1 MTRGDSPSWFYAV
14 AVGRSTGVFTS
25 WGPVRDATRRCRGAR
40 FKKFPTLVEAE
51 RFLEEEED
59 NLTESSDGGGGDDD
73 DDRVYAVAV
82 GRRPGIYTDWD
93 EALDQ
98 TFGYSGASVKR
109 FPSYE
114 AAEAFLD
121 AHQWRQPE
129 AMLFYRERTGFL
141 ANSDAQDHSG
151 RRGRQVLMQQTGR
164 GEVMRL
170 TELVE
175 ADRVRQRSR
184 KRGRNDGE
192 EEDAETQRP
201 RQKQRVGDDPDPK
214 DPGTLVAFCDGS
226 ALGNGQ
232 AGCRAGFACIFPHQR
247 DWDVEVKLDDPRPTN
262 NRAEYLAA
270 LEALNRAN
278 FVDPDHARPMCI
290 YSDSFILVRSITNWV
305 HGWMKN
311 GWRTVNGGP
320 VKNADLTQRLL
331 GASRGRRVIWRHVK
345 AHTNNQDWE
354 SKWNKV
360 ADEAARKAARGD

>member
-25 WGPVRDATRRCRGAR
+25 WGPVRDATRRYRGAR

-51 RFLEEEED
+51 RFLEEED
-59 NLTESSDGGGGDDD
+59 GNLTESSDGSGDDD

-82 GRRPGIYTDWD
+82 GRRPGICTDWD

-109 FPSYE
+109 FPSDE

-151 RRGRQVLMQQTGR
+151 QRERQVLMQQTGR

-170 TELVE
+170 TELAE
-175 ADRVRQRSR
+175 ADRVRQISQ
-184 KRGRNDGE
+184 KRGRDDGE
-192 EEDAETQRP
+192 EGDAEMQRP
-201 RQKQRVGDDPDPK
+201 TRKQRVGDDPDPK
-214 DPGTLVAFCDGS
+214 DPGTLSSGVC
-226 ALGNGQ
+226 LHL
-232 AGCRAGFACIFPHQR
+232 PHQR
-247 DWDVEVKLDDPRPTN
+247 DWDVEMKLDDPRPTN
-262 NRAEYLAA
+262 NRAEYLSA

-278 FVDPDHARPMCI
+278 FVDPGHARPMYI
-290 YSDSFILVRSITNWV
+290 YSDSFILVRSMTKWV

-311 GWRTVNGGP
+311 GWRTVNGDS

-345 AHTNNQDWE
+345 AHTNNPDWE

-360 ADEAARKAARGD
+360 ADEAARKVARGD